1 MNSERP
7 VRPEDGEEKQD
18 ISVEEAAELAEELAE
33 KIETLADIGLAD
45 DSEKTEEPVDEAA
58 AEIAELRSENDRLLR
73 LLAEGDNSLRRV
85 QRERRREGERFR
97 GELIDK
103 LLPVVD
109 DLDRALEQ
117 LDPEDES
124 GLAEGMRLVGKRL
137 MDSLGELG
145 LTPIAALGEKFDP
158 NFHEALLQLPNTDA
172 EKGVIVQELQRGYL
186 LGETVIRPSKVAV
199 AG

>member
-18 ISVEEAAELAEELAE
+18 ILAEDTVETAKEEAEE
-33 KIETLADIGLAD
+33 IENVIDIGLA
-45 DSEKTEEPVDEAA
+45 EEPVDEAA
-58 AEIAELRSENDRLLR
+58 SEITKLRAESDRLMR
-73 LLAEGDNSLRRV
+73 QLAEADNRYRRV
-85 QRERRREGERFR
+85 QREREREGERFR
-97 GELIDK
+97 GELLEK

-109 DLDRALEQ
+109 DLDRAVEQ
-117 LDPEDES
+117 LEPEDES
-124 GLAEGMRLVGKRL
+124 AMAEGMRLVGKRL
-137 MDSLGELG
+137 LDGLGELG
-145 LTPIAALGEKFDP
+145 LSPILALGEKFDP
-158 NFHEALLQLPNTDA
+158 RFHEALIQLPNTDA